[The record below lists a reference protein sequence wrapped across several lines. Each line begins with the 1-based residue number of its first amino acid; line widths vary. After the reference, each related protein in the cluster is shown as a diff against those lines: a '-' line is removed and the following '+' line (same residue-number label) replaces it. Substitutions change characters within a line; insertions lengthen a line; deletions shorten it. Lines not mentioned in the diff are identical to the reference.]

1 MRWAVVYFRRYSN
14 PTLISV
20 GGVKTILPLSVEKQ
34 LPLLKSPSIASPSA
48 STLWGVAV
56 STMSPTVLATAL
68 GLAETRPSSFAAAV
82 AGASRRAEK
91 PMRPAAAVVSREE

>member
-1 MRWAVVYFRRYSN
+1 MSRVRETMRWAVVYFRRYSN

-56 STMSPTVLATAL
+56 STMY
-68 GLAETRPSSFAAAV
+68 AV
-82 AGASRRAEK
+82 RTRAE
-91 PMRPAAAVVSREE
+91 M